1 VIRGS
6 MVPREIQLEEKRVC
20 VPTLMVAEPFF
31 SVPTVVTPMAQGH
44 VVEELVADSLVPMA
58 TMPIIGSSMTEVDED
73 LEPVF

>member
-1 VIRGS
+1 
-6 MVPREIQLEEKRVC
+6 
-20 VPTLMVAEPFF
+20 MVAEPFF

-44 VVEELVADSLVPMA
+44 VVEEPVADSLVPMA